1 MLEGWTQGHSQAI
14 SCGYSKSVQV
24 FSPSPQFIWNLCAN
38 GAENTVLWY
47 KIKMLLFH
55 RKGCPRWVSAQL
67 KMGSLDVTYYLSSR
81 LLQVWTLVSRSWE
94 GLRNTSVT
102 NNYRNFCPTFAA
114 PWGLGHAP
122 SGARGRAAP
131 GGYYSQVSQTPSRCH
146 LPIAIIV
153 VTRLCPNVAMDMGC
167 DLPELF
173 CPVSG
178 TDSSVS

>member
-1 MLEGWTQGHSQAI
+1 MLEGWTQGHSRAI

-102 NNYRNFCPTFAA
+102 NNYRNFSPTFAT

-146 LPIAIIV
+146 LPIAITV